1 MKIKERIFSKSNLN
15 LISNAFDYKYFIK
28 NNSNEFTKTYLSN
41 FKKLIDKDFNLIKK
55 HYERSAQT
63 FWPGGKINYSYE
75 QIKKIWSNFLNCFEK
90 LELIIH
96 FFSGITE
103 PMLSPRVAIRWT
115 IKGKH
120 LNNGN
125 YGSPSQKNIEIA
137 GISHVEFGKTGIIRE
152 YIIFDEISIWKQIL
166 L

>member
-1 MKIKERIFSKSNLN
+1 MNKNSLN
-15 LISNAFDYKYFIK
+15 SISNAFVYKNIIK
-28 NNSNEFTKTYLSN
+28 NNSNEFTKTYISN
-41 FKKLIDKDFNLIKK
+41 FKKLIDKNFNLIKK
-55 HYERSAQT
+55 KYERSAQT

-75 QIKKIWSNFLNCFEK
+75 QIKKIWSDFLNCFEN

-96 FFSGITE
+96 FFSGIIE

-115 IKGKH
+115 IKEIH
-120 LNNGN
+120 LNNGY

-152 YIIFDEISIWKQIL
+152 YVIFDEISIWKQIL